1 MISMIRMYADDTLVH
16 TEHKKQYYHHI
27 QNWKIEKEFSNA
39 VQYMCIYMCV
49 YIYVIVWHC

>member
-39 VQYMCIYMCV
+39 FQYMCIYMCV
-49 YIYVIVWHC
+49 YIYVIIWHC